1 MNDVVNEFLDKA
13 DNFDGFV
20 FGSSVHFTAATGATT
35 CFMDRA
41 FLCNGF
47 GFNGG

>member
-20 FGSSVHFTAATGATT
+20 FGSPVHFAAAAGVY
-35 CFMDRA
+35 DL
-41 FLCNGF
+41 FLWTEPF
-47 GFNGG
+47 FVRWLRI